1 MSIYG
6 DEQSSMTDS
15 RRSSF
20 RQPFLEFKWDSRA
33 GPIIVARFRN
43 RRLCFPLICHRKPE
57 RCLTIFGRKSF
68 LCSRCTGIVLG
79 LIAALAFAP
88 LRITMPSA
96 MALTLILPMLIDGFS
111 QFFGLRVS
119 NNLLRLATGFLFPI
133 GFLSLLVK

>member
-1 MSIYG
+1 MRRLLK
-6 DEQSSMTDS
+6 QS
-15 RRSSF
+15 
-20 RQPFLEFKWDSRA
+20 FLEFKWDTRC
-33 GPIIVARFRN
+33 GPVIVARLRN
-43 RRLCFPLICHRKPE
+43 RRLSFPLICHRKPE
-57 RCLTIFGRKSF
+57 RCLTIFGHRSF

-79 LIAALAFAP
+79 LIAALAFAL

-96 MALTLILPMLIDGFS
+96 IAVALTLPMLIDGFS